1 MRELSVPLSLANL
14 QEQKQWSDMQRLLR
28 AIKPAV
34 QKFEPE
40 NPIRR
45 AVFRVITSPKFDQ
58 LIMVCILLNT
68 LTMAMEHYR
77 MTSGYVAWISCSVR
91 CFQPAS
97 RRHMSVSLSYVY
109 GHRHMSM
116 PLSNVKG
123 AHHLCMP
130 SPPVGGYPSLG
141 CATSSSWLCSPWR
154 PS

>member
-1 MRELSVPLSLANL
+1 
-14 QEQKQWSDMQRLLR
+14 MQRLLR

-97 RRHMSVSLSYVY
+97 RLRLSYV
-109 GHRHMSM
+109 
-116 PLSNVKG
+116 KG
-123 AHHLCMP
+123 A
-130 SPPVGGYPSLG
+130 PPHVYALVACVRAPPHGYAPPL
-141 CATSSSWLCSPWR
+141 
-154 PS
+154 